1 MAAYRGLL
9 STYLQPHARLVGG
22 LSVLLLASIAVQVL
36 NPQLLGVF
44 IDGAMRGAPQRDLVI
59 IAAAFLGASLVQQG
73 LLVGATY
80 LSERVAWTATNAL
93 RADLAAHAL
102 SLDPVFH
109 ATHTPGEL
117 IERIDGDVTNIAS
130 FFSQFVIQV
139 VGNVLLLL
147 GILIMLWT
155 SFDARVGA
163 VLTLF
168 SAVALAIM
176 LGTRAVSVPYWVTFR
191 EASARLFG
199 FIEEHLIG
207 LEDLV
212 SLGAGQH
219 VLDHFGE
226 RAGERLRAAR
236 WARLLSSIPWG
247 MPIVMS
253 AIGMGLTY
261 GLSVILVQ
269 AGELTIGGAFTL
281 YFYARL
287 LFLPLMRISGQ
298 LEEFQRASAGVVRVQ
313 QLRSWRSTIAD
324 PPHPLRLP
332 DGPLSAELAQVDFAY
347 RADELVL
354 HQVSFAIEP
363 GRTLG
368 IVGRTGSGKTTIT
381 RLLVRQWDPRSG
393 SVRVGGLHVH
403 ELSRTALRQRVGLVI
418 QQPHLFGASLRDN
431 LTLFDD
437 GISDA
442 RVIAALEQLGI
453 AEWALALPEG
463 LQTRIGPGGRGV
475 SAGEAQ
481 LLGLVRAFL
490 SNPSLVILDEP
501 SSRIDQ
507 ATERLVN
514 RAVRGLL
521 RERTG
526 LIVAHRLS
534 TLDHVDSV
542 VVLEEGR
549 IVEHGPRAAL
559 ASDPASRFA
568 ALLRVGLAPEP
579 SPA

>member
-1 MAAYRGLL
+1 
-9 STYLQPHARLVGG
+9 
-22 LSVLLLASIAVQVL
+22 
-36 NPQLLGVF
+36 
-44 IDGAMRGAPQRDLVI
+44 
-59 IAAAFLGASLVQQG
+59 

-109 ATHTPGEL
+109 AAHTPGEL

-163 VLTLF
+163 ALTLF

-324 PPHPLRLP
+324 PPHPHRLP

-431 LTLFDD
+431 LTLFDV

-501 SSRIDQ
+501 SSRIAQ

-568 ALLRVGLAPEP
+568 ALLRVGLAPE
-579 SPA
+579 SAPA